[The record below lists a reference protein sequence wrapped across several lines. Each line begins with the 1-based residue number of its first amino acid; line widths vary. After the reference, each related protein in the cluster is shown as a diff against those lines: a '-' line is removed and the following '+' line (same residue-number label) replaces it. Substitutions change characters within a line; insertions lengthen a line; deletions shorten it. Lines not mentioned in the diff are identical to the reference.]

1 VKAAVTAAWRD
12 WKTFGAG
19 PSSSIYKGLKDKYGL
34 SWVGLATIR
43 APNGTDQ
50 KIRIGARGAG
60 EGDKPIIT
68 AFPAV
73 NNTFF

>member
-1 VKAAVTAAWRD
+1 
-12 WKTFGAG
+12 
-19 PSSSIYKGLKDKYGL
+19 
-34 SWVGLATIR
+34 VGLATVR

-50 KIRIGARGAG
+50 KIWIGARGAG

-73 NNTFF
+73 NNKFF